1 MFIAYDLTLP
11 AFNPT
16 AFKEEWRICGMKST
30 LGQADIIANSY
41 GMPIISDVH
50 LDLQTYIKQMVK
62 RKNKMELWKD
72 CYSSSIVKER
82 LTLNVEDNHSIYRTK
97 KGPSNCVNRLCH
109 AQGNRVRRR
118 RK

>member
-109 AQGNRVRRR
+109 ANVWRGTTS
-118 RK
+118 